1 LALAKK
7 GLEKPF
13 LEFFHS
19 DLFRENYMYSVVL
32 DPFFMVL
39 ISVISSDVVILH
51 YKKHHCQV
59 DDAMKLMLI
68 HS

>member
-1 LALAKK
+1 
-7 GLEKPF
+7 
-13 LEFFHS
+13 
-19 DLFRENYMYSVVL
+19 MYSVVL

-51 YKKHHCQV
+51 YKKQHCQV